1 MKQIHLNGAE
11 TQLERLSKLGDP
23 LEKINR
29 KINWEI
35 FRNPIE
41 NAIRKDMS
49 KGGRPPFDA
58 VLMYKIT
65 MLQQWYGLADMAAEY
80 HINDSLSYMRF
91 LGLEIGDKVPDGNT
105 IWDFKEALKEKE
117 VDRKLF
123 DLFNEMLEEQGI
135 ITHKGSII
143 DATFV
148 TVPIRHTT
156 KTDNEHLKSD
166 EELEDLPAKSAERQ
180 ANGEIK
186 NAENVEAQMDM
197 DARWAKKGD
206 ESFFGYKDH
215 VKCDSDSKIIID
227 FSVTDASVHDSQE
240 LVGLVDEKDNDLKL
254 DSGYVGEDLQKEI
267 LASFPHIKINV
278 CARAYRNTPLTD
290 EDKAKNKIIAHTRAR
305 IEHIFGYMTR
315 FMAGIT
321 SRVHGLARVKRDIT
335 AKNLAYNIKRY
346 VCIAG

>member
-23 LEKINR
+23 LEKINQ

-58 VLMYKIT
+58 ILMYKIT

-148 TVPIRHTT
+148 TVPKRHTT
-156 KTDNEHLKSD
+156 KTDNEHLKCD

-215 VKCDSDSKIIID
+215 VKCDSDSKIITD

-240 LVGLVDEKDNDLKL
+240 LVRLVDVKDNDLKL

-267 LASFPHIKINV
+267 FASFPHIKINV

-335 AKNLAYNIKRY
+335 AKNLAYNI
-346 VCIAG
+346 